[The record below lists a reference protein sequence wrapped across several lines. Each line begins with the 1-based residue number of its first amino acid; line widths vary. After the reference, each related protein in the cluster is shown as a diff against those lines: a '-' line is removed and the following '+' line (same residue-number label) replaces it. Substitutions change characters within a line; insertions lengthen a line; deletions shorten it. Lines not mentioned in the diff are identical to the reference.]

1 MVGVD
6 SAATVVCGSSVR
18 DWVLPVGSVRDWVL
32 PLGNARVLVAVT
44 VTETVL
50 VRCVGAVAMPRQTR
64 RTFRYISVPSC
75 KT

>member
-32 PLGNARVLVAVT
+32 PLGNARVLVTVT

-50 VRCVGAVAMPRQTR
+50 VR
-64 RTFRYISVPSC
+64 
-75 KT
+75 